1 MAKIKTIYYVCGVV
15 HAQDRVLLVRPLAY
29 NGRPYTPFFFPGTK
43 VAKDD
48 KYEAQKLINA
58 IKLKYKGE
66 VAIDMYMGSSVRE
79 FKDKR
84 IVLKAYY
91 CTLKQNFFIPKTK
104 VDYRWA
110 KVEDFDSLRLEPNDR
125 EIGERYVLF
134 KRVYDGELVAGGRSE
149 KEAAELNFYLDSFEY
164 YGRQL
169 DVKDVKDFNELMRT
183 SAPMEHM
190 RKAYKYV
197 MRINHLDYN
206 AYLNYYE
213 KKNPPNKKELY
224 KPTTDEIDVPDRKTL
239 TEMTKSTALLKGEPL
254 NKKAKRVKTE
264 IPGKK
269 RSLTGAQITGLVL
282 LGIALLAEA
291 TILTIAL
298 VPFIPDFFATT
309 IGTITLVLSSLL
321 LLVGVMLAFYGRKE
335 E

>member
-43 VAKDD
+43 ISKDD
-48 KYEAQKLINA
+48 RFEKQKLLSA

-66 VAIDMYMGSSVRE
+66 VEIDMYMGSSVRE

-84 IVLKAYY
+84 VVLKAYY
-91 CTLKQNFFIPKTK
+91 CTLKKNFFIPKAK
-104 VDYRWA
+104 IDYRWA
-110 KVEDFDSLRLEPNDR
+110 KLEDFDELRLEPNDR
-125 EIGERYVLF
+125 EIAERYILF
-134 KRVYDGELVAGGRSE
+134 KPVYDGELAPGGRCE

-164 YGRQL
+164 FGRQL
-169 DVKDVKDFNELMRT
+169 DAKDVRDFNELMRT
-183 SAPMEHM
+183 RAPIEQL

-197 MRINHLDYN
+197 MRINHLNYET
-206 AYLNYYE
+206 YLQYFE
-213 KKNPPNKKELY
+213 KKNPPKKKELF

-239 TEMTKSTALLKGEPL
+239 AEMSKPTALVKGEPH
-254 NKKAKRVKTE
+254 NKKAKKVKVE
-264 IPGKK
+264 HPNRKH
-269 RSLTGAQITGLVL
+269 RLTGGQITGIVL
-282 LGIALLAEA
+282 LSVALLCEA
-291 TILTIAL
+291 TVLTIAL
-298 VPFIPDFFATT
+298 VPIIPDFLESTLGSIA
-309 IGTITLVLSSLL
+309 LVLSSLL